1 MARTRILGAL
11 GVDADDSAT
20 ADTRE
25 PLEQLP
31 LPTLD
36 ERASIYLRTIHQD
49 RDFTSAEHANARD
62 LILDAM
68 AAGIA
73 ARGVTTRGVTA
84 RDITAR
90 DITARDTTA
99 SDVAGNDIAGNDIT
113 ANDLAARSDSNAP
126 NAVLQ
131 DLEPIMVPGLV
142 GDQDID
148 QSDDE
153 PQDTASTFARQ
164 SPAASKR
171 PRISLLGEGRFF
183 YGIAAICSAAIFA
196 AALGYWAG
204 TVSQTARS
212 TPDNSRLA
220 FQASP
225 ADPSGQMPASSDPRV
240 VAEAQRELAS
250 ALNVARPGPDEVAAL
265 LKQGRELIALG
276 KFRFARMLLEQ
287 AAEAKNA
294 SAAFAI
300 GQTYDPLIE
309 RSAARP
315 DAPPDIAMARTWYEK
330 AKDLGSAEAAQRL
343 SLLPAATPVPTPRP
357 TPK

>member
-20 ADTRE
+20 IDTQE
-25 PLEQLP
+25 PIDRLP

-36 ERASIYLRTIHQD
+36 ERASVYLRAVHGD
-49 RDFTSAEHANARD
+49 RDFTSAEHTNARD
-62 LILDAM
+62 LILEAM

-73 ARGVTTRGVTA
+73 ARGVTTRDITTRDITA

-90 DITARDTTA
+90 DITARDITAIDVTT
-99 SDVAGNDIAGNDIT
+99 SDV
-113 ANDLAARSDSNAP
+113 AARSDSSAP

-153 PQDTASTFARQ
+153 PQDTASAFAIQ
-164 SPAASKR
+164 SPAALQR
-171 PRISLLGEGRFF
+171 PRISLLGEGRIF
-183 YGIAAICSAAIFA
+183 YGIAAVCTAAIFA

-212 TPDNSRLA
+212 TPDNFRLA
-220 FQASP
+220 VQAPP
-225 ADPSGQMPASSDPRV
+225 ADPSGQMPAGSDARV

-250 ALNVARPGPDEVAAL
+250 VLNVARPGPDEVAAL
-265 LKQGRELIALG
+265 LKQGRELVALG
-276 KFRFARMLLEQ
+276 KFRFARMWLEQ

-315 DAPPDIAMARTWYEK
+315 DAPPDMAMARTWYEK

-357 TPK
+357 R